1 VTGVRRRWPAPDPR
15 RAAWGLLLVPLV
27 LFAPAVLG
35 RRAFFQRDILFYWG
49 PHLENAVRALAE
61 GAWPTWTSHV
71 AFGRPL
77 LADPNFQLLYPPTW
91 LNLLMQPATYYTVF
105 VVAHCWAAAV
115 GTMLLAR
122 ACGSSAGAGALAG
135 VLFASSGPLLSSVNL
150 FHHFAGAAWMP
161 WVLWLLLRALAR
173 PSTPSALVLGAAG
186 GGQALAGSA
195 DLLVLTAAAAIL
207 YALLHVSADGA
218 QRRERLAVC
227 ARTGAIAAGFAV
239 LVSAVQWLPAWY
251 LLGGASRGLQ
261 DLAVRTT
268 WSVHP
273 ASLAD
278 VLVPRLVAAMP
289 WRADIRVELFDGRQP
304 LFESLYLGIASLPL
318 VALALTGRAQPVRR
332 WALLAG
338 GFFVLGA
345 LGRHTPAYAALAA
358 VPPLS
363 LLRYPS
369 KFMLG
374 AALFWA
380 LLAARG
386 WDVWTAEWTGAQRR
400 RGLMVAAIGGGV
412 ACAAAAGAIAL
423 WRSPASLAP
432 WTDAADLGAA
442 AAGGLRT
449 RAAAAVMLAAAAA
462 LLAARA
468 ARPAAAA
475 RLGAAAAVL
484 AACDVVWAGRR
495 VNALGPTELWRYR
508 PPAAASIL
516 SRAPEARLYVRQES
530 ADQLN
535 DWLVRGTGGWDSPE
549 GWAVGSLD
557 LLVPPIAAR
566 WNIGGSYD
574 GDFTGL
580 GSPALATFSLVL
592 PRLAGHP
599 LALKLLQVAAV
610 THVTSLRER
619 PLPGLREVAAIPSA
633 FVHPVRVFEVPDP
646 LPRVYVVG
654 AARTASTYN
663 EAMAA
668 IADAQF
674 DPRRSVVLPEGAAVH
689 DEADGFQGTARVTS
703 RQADHLVV
711 DAQLAGPG
719 WLVVAEA
726 YEAGWRAHLDGA
738 PAPVLS
744 ANGLFRAVAMPA
756 GRHRVEM
763 SYRPRGLRAGLGL
776 SAAAALLGLAAAAR
790 HRRSASPARERTEPR
805 ELARL
810 GEAAR

>member
-1 VTGVRRRWPAPDPR
+1 MTGVRRRWLAPDPR
-15 RAAWGLLLVPLV
+15 LAAWGLLLVPLV

-61 GAWPTWTSHV
+61 GAWPTWTPHV

-105 VVAHCWAAAV
+105 VVAHCWAAGV

-122 ACGSSAGAGALAG
+122 ACGGSVGAGALSG

-161 WVLWLLLRALAR
+161 WVLWLLVRALAR
-173 PSTPSALVLGAAG
+173 PSTPSALALGAAG

-195 DLLVLTAAAAIL
+195 DLLVLTAAAAT
-207 YALLHVSADGA
+207 LHAAVHVWTSRPAW
-218 QRRERLAVC
+218 RERLAVC
-227 ARTGAIAAGFAV
+227 VRTGAIAVGFAV

-278 VLVPRLVAAMP
+278 ALVPRLVAGMP
-289 WRADIRVELFDGRQP
+289 WRAEVRMALFDGRQP

-318 VALALTGRAQPVRR
+318 VALAIAGRAHALRR
-332 WALLAG
+332 WALVAG

-345 LGRHTPAYAALAA
+345 LGRHTPAYAVLAA
-358 VPPLS
+358 MPPLS

-380 LLAARG
+380 LLAGRG
-386 WDVWTAEWTGAQRR
+386 WDVWSAEWTSAERR
-400 RGLMVAAIGGGV
+400 RGLIVAAIGGVV
-412 ACAAAAGAIAL
+412 ACAAAAVAVAL
-423 WRSPASLAP
+423 LRSPTALAR

-442 AAGGLRT
+442 AAGGFRT
-449 RAAAAVMLAAAAA
+449 LAAAALTLAAAAA

-468 ARPAAAA
+468 ARPVAAAW
-475 RLGAAAAVL
+475 LGAAAAVV
-484 AACDVVWAGRR
+484 AAGDVTWAGRR

-508 PPAAASIL
+508 PPAASLIL

-530 ADQLN
+530 AAQLN
-535 DWLVRGTGGWDSPE
+535 DWLVRGAGGWDSPE
-549 GWAVGSLD
+549 GWAAGSLD

-580 GSPALATFSLVL
+580 GTPALATFSLVL
-592 PRLAGHP
+592 PRLADHP

-619 PLPGLREVAAIPSA
+619 PLPGLREIAAIPSA
-633 FVHPVRVFEVPDP
+633 VVHPVRVFEVPDA

-654 AARTASTYN
+654 GARTASTYN

-674 DPRRSVVLPEGAAVH
+674 DPRRSVVLPAGSAVH
-689 DEADGFQGTARVTS
+689 DEAGGFQGTARVTS
-703 RQADHLVV
+703 RQADHLAVE
-711 DAQLAGPG
+711 AQLAAPG
-719 WLVVAEA
+719 WLVVADA

-744 ANGLFRAVAMPA
+744 ANGLFRAVAVPA

-763 SYRPRGLRAGLGL
+763 SYRPQGLRAGLGL
-776 SAAAALLGLAAAAR
+776 SAGAAVLGLAVAAR
-790 HRRSASPARERTEPR
+790 RRRSAFPARQRTDPR
-805 ELARL
+805 APSRL